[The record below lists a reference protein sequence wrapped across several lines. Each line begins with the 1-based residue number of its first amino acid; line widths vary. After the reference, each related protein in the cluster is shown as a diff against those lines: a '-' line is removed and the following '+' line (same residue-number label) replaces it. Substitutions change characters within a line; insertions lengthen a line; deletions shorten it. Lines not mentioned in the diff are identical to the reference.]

1 LIGFP
6 VRIGAVLLLGVIAW
20 LASAPQAPADSGR
33 ISQVSVEIRN
43 MRVEKAGEVFRFT
56 HDRAFVEHGGVGVM
70 LTQAQVCFSSG
81 RCIGQPVNYRIEPNG
96 ELVNPDAV
104 VEPVGANETFAY
116 RYTGEDDNG
125 RSVLVQYEIRVAG
138 ERYEVKP

>member
-1 LIGFP
+1 MVGFP
-6 VRIGAVLLLGVIAW
+6 VRIGAALLAGVIAW
-20 LASAPQAPADSGR
+20 FMSAPPSPADNGR
-33 ISQVSVEIRN
+33 TSRVSVEIRN

-56 HDRAFVEHGGVGVM
+56 HDRAFVEHGGVGVT

-116 RYTGEDDNG
+116 RYSGEDDNG
-125 RSVLVQYEIRVAG
+125 RQVLVLYQILVAG
-138 ERYEVKP
+138 DRYEVKP